1 MRAWFNALT
10 AREQLAIAAGGV
22 IGGALLLYVVLIE
35 PVADRFHAQRDRVQ
49 ALEEDLA
56 WMRQAAGELG
66 ELQNTGLANTSDDD
80 DKAPY
85 LAVDDALRSAGLP
98 QPATLEPAGT
108 AGARLEF
115 EEVAFDPLMSVLARL
130 RRQSGLHVTR
140 AQLTSTAPGMVRA
153 RLTLQRAGQ

>member
-1 MRAWFNALT
+1 MKSWFNTLT
-10 AREQLAIAAGGV
+10 AREQLAIAAGGI

-66 ELQNTGLANTSDDD
+66 ELQNGGRAGSPATD

-85 LAVDDALRSAGLP
+85 LAVDDALRGAGLP

-115 EEVAFDPLMSVLARL
+115 DEVAFDPLMSVLARL

-153 RLTLQRAGQ
+153 RVTLQRAGQ